1 VIRLFVALE
10 LPGRVRERLAG
21 LGGGIPGAR
30 WTAAEAM
37 HLTLRFI
44 GEVENGML
52 PDIDEAL
59 AAIRAPAFDL
69 VLDGVGQF
77 GQGRRARVLWAGVE
91 RNEALAHLNQ
101 KVESA
106 LVRVGLPPEERRFS
120 PHVTL
125 ARLRDAPPERVARFA
140 QEHGLFRTEPIPV
153 DRFTLMESRPGGG
166 GPVYV
171 PLGDYPLDR
180 PQVGEK

>member
-1 VIRLFVALE
+1 MTRLFVAIE
-10 LPGRVRERLAG
+10 FPERVRERLAG
-21 LGGGIPGAR
+21 LAGGVPGAR
-30 WTAAEAM
+30 WVEPENM

-44 GEVENGML
+44 GEVEGGAL
-52 PDIDEAL
+52 PDVDAAL
-59 AAIRAPAFDL
+59 SAVRAPGFDL

-77 GQGRRARVLWAGVE
+77 GQGRKARVLWAGVA

-106 LVRVGLPPEERRFS
+106 LVRAGLPPEERRFS

-125 ARLRDAPPERVARFA
+125 ARLKEPQPERVARFVEERA
-140 QEHGLFRTEPIPV
+140 AFRSEPIPV
-153 DRFTLMESRPGGG
+153 RGFTLFESRLGGG

-171 PLGDYPLDR
+171 PLGEYGLDE
-180 PQVGEK
+180 PPVSPK